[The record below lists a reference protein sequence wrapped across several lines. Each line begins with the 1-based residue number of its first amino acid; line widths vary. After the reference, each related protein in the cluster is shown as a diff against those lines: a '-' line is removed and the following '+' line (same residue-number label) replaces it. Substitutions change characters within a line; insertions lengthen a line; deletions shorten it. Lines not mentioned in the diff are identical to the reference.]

1 MDHILLLLGLAVG
14 LSALLLAAAL
24 GGERRGWWV
33 AASVLIAASVFG
45 RLVGHGVV
53 GLGLGAIGEIA
64 ALGLVAAGGTP
75 PTRAAVRTWG
85 LALVPAIVAVGLG
98 YGLTGLGHDRPAAPW
113 DAIAVGLFALGFAL
127 KLALVPLYF
136 WLPKVARAASAT
148 SLILIFGIV
157 DVGVFADLVA
167 LRETAPWI
175 FAEHHALWTGL
186 AVISLLGGALLAV
199 AETDLKAIVAFT
211 GLAHGGMLLLGLIA
225 TDAASHTG
233 VVVGLLGHAFAV
245 TALFGAIACGEAL
258 IGRSLSID
266 DTRGLAGRLPVP
278 SAVFMVGAGALVG
291 LPPSLAFSA
300 DWRLFGAAWA
310 VGGAAMVTVAFV
322 AAAIVFLVMVRA
334 LHRVWLGPSENG
346 QAAGGTPFAARAV
359 LVAMALAI
367 ALGGI
372 VPRLFEPT
380 ASAAHVALAL
390 TDGDAR

>member
-14 LSALLLAAAL
+14 VTALLLAAAL

-33 AASVLIAASVFG
+33 AAVALVAASALG
-45 RLVGHGVV
+45 RLVGHGAL
-53 GLGLGAIGEIA
+53 GLGLGAVGELA
-64 ALGLVAAGGTP
+64 ALGLVAAAGTP
-75 PTRAAVRTWG
+75 ESRAAARTWG

-98 YGLTGLGHDRPAAPW
+98 YALTDLGHARPAGLW
-113 DAIAVGLFALGFAL
+113 GSVAVGLFVLGYAL

-148 SLILIFGIV
+148 SLVLILGIV
-157 DVGVFADLVA
+157 DVGVFADLA
-167 LRETAPWI
+167 GLRDIAPWI
-175 FAEHHALWTGL
+175 FTEHSALWTSL

-199 AETDLKAIVAFT
+199 AETDLKAIVALT
-211 GLAHGGMLLLGLIA
+211 GIAHSGMLLLGVIA
-225 TDAASHTG
+225 PDAASHTG
-233 VVVGLLGHAFAV
+233 VAVGLLGHAFAV
-245 TALFGAIACGEAL
+245 TALFGAVACAETFLGRAPSIA
-258 IGRSLSID
+258 

-278 SAVFMVGAGALVG
+278 SAVFMIGAGALVG

-310 VGGAAMVTVAFV
+310 VGGAAMVGLAFL

-334 LHRVWLGPSENG
+334 LHRVWLGPSEEA
-346 QAAGGTPFAARAV
+346 AAGGTPTAARAV
-359 LVAMALAI
+359 LIAVALAI
-367 ALGGI
+367 AVGGI

-380 ASAAHVALAL
+380 PAAPLALAL